1 MSKFNFKNHEVY
13 YDVQGE
19 GEPLVI
25 LNGIMMSTKSW
36 EYLVPPVSKVCKL
49 IRVDFFDQGQS
60 DDYLDEVYT
69 QDLQAELVL
78 ALLDHLNIEKT
89 YIMGLSYG
97 GEVAIKFALK
107 HQERLLGL
115 ILSNTTSKTNEWLR
129 DIGRGWNGIG
139 EKLDGETYY
148 NIAIPVIYS
157 PGFYQKHNDWM
168 ENRRKLL
175 VPLFKDPHFQGRM
188 KRLVTSAESLNEKAN
203 VHKITVPTLIISSEY
218 DFLTPKE
225 EQEFLHKEIKG
236 SSYVYIPNLG
246 HGFMYED
253 TKLFISLVIGFVL
266 SGETS
271 IL

>member
-1 MSKFNFKNHEVY
+1 MAKFPFKNHEVY
-13 YDVQGE
+13 YEVNGE

-36 EYLVPPVSKVCKL
+36 EYLVEPVSKVCKL
-49 IRVDFFDQGQS
+49 IRVDFFDQGQT
-60 DDYLDEVYT
+60 DDYLDEPYT
-69 QDLQAELVL
+69 HDLQAELVL
-78 ALLDHLNIEKT
+78 ALLDHLKIEKA
-89 YIMGLSYG
+89 YVLGLSYG

-107 HQERLLGL
+107 HQNRLLGL
-115 ILSNTTSKTNEWLR
+115 ILSNTAAKTNEWLR

-139 EKLDGETYY
+139 EHLDGETYY

-157 PGFYQKHNDWM
+157 PSFYQKHNDWM
-168 ENRRKLL
+168 ENRRKVL
-175 VPLFKDPHFQGRM
+175 VPLFNDPHFQGRM
-188 KRLVTSAESLNEKAN
+188 KRLVNSSEPLDEKAN
-203 VHKITVPTLIISSEY
+203 VHKISVPTLIISSEY

-225 EQEFLHKEIKG
+225 EQVFLHQEIKN
-236 SSYVYIPNLG
+236 SHYVFIPNLG

-253 TKLFISLVIGFVL
+253 TKLFITLIIGFIL

>member
-36 EYLVPPVSKVCKL
+36 EYLVPPVSKVTKL

-60 DDYLDEVYT
+60 DDYLDEPYT

-97 GEVAIKFALK
+97 GEVAIKFALR

-139 EKLDGETYY
+139 EKLDGEAYY

-157 PGFYQKHNDWM
+157 PGFYQKNNDWM

-175 VPLFKDPHFQGRM
+175 VPLF
-188 KRLVTSAESLNEKAN
+188 
-203 VHKITVPTLIISSEY
+203 
-218 DFLTPKE
+218 
-225 EQEFLHKEIKG
+225 
-236 SSYVYIPNLG
+236 
-246 HGFMYED
+246 
-253 TKLFISLVIGFVL
+253 
-266 SGETS
+266 
-271 IL
+271 

>member
-1 MSKFNFKNHEVY
+1 MAKFPFKNHEVY
-13 YDVQGE
+13 YEVNGE

-36 EYLVPPVSKVCKL
+36 EYLVEPVSKVCKL
-49 IRVDFFDQGQS
+49 IRVDFFDQGQT
-60 DDYLDEVYT
+60 DDYLDEPYT
-69 QDLQAELVL
+69 HDLQAELVL
-78 ALLDHLNIEKT
+78 ALLDHLKIEKA
-89 YIMGLSYG
+89 YVLGLSYG

-107 HQERLLGL
+107 HQDRLLGL
-115 ILSNTTSKTNEWLR
+115 ILSNTAAKTNEWLR

-139 EKLDGETYY
+139 EHLDGETYY

-157 PGFYQKHNDWM
+157 PSFYQKHNDWM
-168 ENRRKLL
+168 ENRRKVL
-175 VPLFKDPHFQGRM
+175 VPLFNDPHFQGRM
-188 KRLVTSAESLNEKAN
+188 KRLVNSSEPLDEKAN
-203 VHKITVPTLIISSEY
+203 VHKISVPTLIISSEY

-225 EQEFLHKEIKG
+225 EQMFLHQEIKN
-236 SSYVYIPNLG
+236 SHYVFIPNLG

-253 TKLFISLVIGFVL
+253 TKLFITLIIGFIL